1 MAHLTIRRRRT
12 FSQGFQYGL
21 GLWLARML
29 VTLAAIPGAAC
40 LLLLA
45 LRAIDIFLVGLGL

>member
-45 LRAIDIFLVGLGL
+45 LRAIDILLVGLGL